1 MKAYT
6 INTTAWEEEDFVL
19 FTDLTDVQITEV
31 IEPIVLNERESGKE
45 YTNDDLIDALIDAY
59 PRNKIYAYQ
68 NNIKLIEI

>member
-19 FTDLTDVQITEV
+19 FTDLTDVQIIEV